1 MKLRQN
7 QPTKRL
13 TAGLI
18 DSLKPHNYKHKK
30 TPATIIDRERV
41 HTAHMSIYI
50 NLCIRQQ
57 HHPNWNT
64 LLSLFFP
71 LSLSNCFHTMNFTGG
86 SQSHSP
92 AIPHRRK
99 PKNSHFAAN
108 SRSRNP
114 GPPPTTPLSSWKFV
128 DDNDE
133 EQDDVV
139 VHHDTKLVSE
149 LFRRARVQVS
159 ARKLSA
165 GLWHMRFT
173 EVSVGAHCNQL
184 RPQVRNSL
192 IPCRFASYYF
202 FFNRSGF

>member
-1 MKLRQN
+1 
-7 QPTKRL
+7 
-13 TAGLI
+13 
-18 DSLKPHNYKHKK
+18 
-30 TPATIIDRERV
+30 
-41 HTAHMSIYI
+41 MSIYI

-64 LLSLFFP
+64 LLSRFFP
-71 LSLSNCFHTMNFTGG
+71 LSLSNCFHTMNFTGA

-92 AIPHRRK
+92 VIPHRRK

-114 GPPPTTPLSSWKFV
+114 GPPLTTPLSSWKFF

-139 VHHDTKLVSE
+139 VHHHTKLVSK

-184 RPQVRNSL
+184 RPQVHNSL
-192 IPCRFASYYF
+192 NPCSFARYCF
-202 FFNRSGF
+202 FF

>member
-1 MKLRQN
+1 
-7 QPTKRL
+7 
-13 TAGLI
+13 
-18 DSLKPHNYKHKK
+18 
-30 TPATIIDRERV
+30 
-41 HTAHMSIYI
+41 
-50 NLCIRQQ
+50 
-57 HHPNWNT
+57 
-64 LLSLFFP
+64 
-71 LSLSNCFHTMNFTGG
+71 MNFTGA

-92 AIPHRRK
+92 VIPHRRK

-114 GPPPTTPLSSWKFV
+114 GPPLTTPLSSWKFF

-139 VHHDTKLVSE
+139 VHHHTKLVSK

-159 ARKLSA
+159 ARKLAA
-165 GLWHMRFT
+165 GLWQMRFT

-184 RPQVRNSL
+184 RPQVRSSL